1 MEVLVAIVSD
11 MVPLY
16 LFVYQ
21 HINNFY
27 DEEEDDEKYQLQNGY
42 SEHGNQFNA
51 KSNRETVVLLS
62 EYSGSGTNRHSR

>member
-42 SEHGNQFNA
+42 SEHGN
-51 KSNRETVVLLS
+51 
-62 EYSGSGTNRHSR
+62 